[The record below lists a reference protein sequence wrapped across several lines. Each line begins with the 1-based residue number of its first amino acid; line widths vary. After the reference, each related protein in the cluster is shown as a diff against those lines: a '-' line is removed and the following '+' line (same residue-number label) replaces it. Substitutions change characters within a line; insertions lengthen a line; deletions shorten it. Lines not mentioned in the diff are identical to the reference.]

1 MFRGLTFLTA
11 KGVFPGTD
19 RQTGRQVGRGKGRE
33 ASASEPP
40 RENGSEE
47 GDRGRE
53 AHSHRLIWR
62 IIEADGWSQNKRINP
77 LSTGDIVRAVMDG
90 ILFIDTLSALGL
102 NSIESQQIFQ
112 QDFQQSF

>member
-1 MFRGLTFLTA
+1 MQPALKNGSEFGANSTSPFHVPWPYIFDRKRGLSRNRQ
-11 KGVFPGTD
+11 TD

-53 AHSHRLIWR
+53 
-62 IIEADGWSQNKRINP
+62 
-77 LSTGDIVRAVMDG
+77 V
-90 ILFIDTLSALGL
+90 
-102 NSIESQQIFQ
+102 
-112 QDFQQSF
+112 